1 MQEKYNFEK
10 ECEKL
15 GVNSEFVKKLKSKL
29 SPILEKAIRLRALF
43 NKTFLEFRQEMHDYR
58 LKNVLDINDLFF
70 GKIKPKLEIEE
81 KEFSLLFL
89 IHYLFMIEG
98 PFTLQVDTVAYSLVA
113 SGKKL
118 YSKYL
123 KRNVHQFR
131 DLESTSLSEKLRFLK
146 RNGLG
151 IISDSCDRKLR
162 NHIAHLTFK
171 IDKEGTVH
179 LKSETTPIRSE
190 EFNPKHEKLRNIVN
204 SIHMA
209 IEDFYY
215 EKYVKKK
222 TVWGLHSS
230 SFPTM

>member
-1 MQEKYNFEK
+1 MQEKYNFER
-10 ECEKL
+10 ECMKL

-29 SPILEKAIRLRALF
+29 SPILEKAIRLRPSF

-58 LKNVLDINDLFF
+58 LKNILGINDLFF

-89 IHYLFMIEG
+89 IHYLFMVEG

-123 KRNVHQFR
+123 KRNVQQFR
-131 DLESTSLSEKLRFLK
+131 DLESASLNEKLRFLK

-151 IISDSCDRKLR
+151 IVSDSCDRKLR

-171 IDKEGTVH
+171 IDKEGTVL
-179 LKSETTPIRSE
+179 LKNETTPIRTKD
-190 EFNPKHEKLRNIVN
+190 FNPKYEIVSNIVN

-209 IEDFYY
+209 LEDFYY
-215 EKYVKKK
+215 EKYVKNK
-222 TVWGLHSS
+222 TV
-230 SFPTM
+230 